1 MATIPPRP
9 NATISDGVQYIQKNP
24 SALFTIYAGIKEL
37 ITVIFLIFKPGIKS
51 PTPYGK

>member
-1 MATIPPRP
+1 MSSGVPKP